1 MIVEM
6 LKDIFKNGSVDEGID
21 RLWLVIEDQ
30 HRLLIK
36 DDDLIESLMESSW
49 FEGLRGIKKEIVF
62 KLIEWSLQNPS
73 TLTPSII
80 ISNERDECFTVEES
94 YRYLRQPFTLIL
106 ENSYN
111 DSLFIDSLIKN
122 FPKQSGILKKR
133 KDDGWFQY
141 DMGGGSTIPHILK
154 TKMKS
159 FEGASFSKEK
169 HKYLRCFVLIDSDK
183 KYPTEELK
191 QEIKNL
197 ISFLNEIGVPY
208 HILEKREMENYL
220 PDEVFTEIADNRE
233 YIDAYLRLS
242 PIQKDYFDLEKGF
255 VAKFDQLDS
264 EIQDLY
270 SDINDLYKQVFR
282 NTNLK
287 RINDSQSEN
296 FKSDFP
302 LFFLSDKVNMENLL
316 LRCSH
321 HSNREDEHPFDPFEL
336 PNLLKQISSIL

>member
-6 LKDIFKNGSVDEGID
+6 LKDIFKNGSVDEDID

-30 HRLLIK
+30 HWLLIK
-36 DDDLIESLMESSW
+36 DDDFIESLMESSW
-49 FEGLRGIKKEIVF
+49 FEGLRGIKKEVVF

-73 TLTPSII
+73 TLMPSII
-80 ISNERDECFTVEES
+80 ISNESDDCFTVEES

-111 DSLFIDSLIKN
+111 DSPFIDSLIKN

-197 ISFLNEIGVPY
+197 IRFLNEIGVPY

-220 PDEVFTEIADNRE
+220 PDEAFSEIADNRE
-233 YIDAYLRLS
+233 YIDAYLRLN
-242 PIQKDYFDLEKGF
+242 PVQKDYFDLEKGF
-255 VAKFDQLDS
+255 ERKRFEQFNT
-264 EIQDLY
+264 EIQQLY
-270 SDINDLYKQVFR
+270 LDVPIFDKTVFR
-282 NTNLK
+282 SSSLK
-287 RINDSQSEN
+287 SFNSKTAN

-302 LFFLSDKVNMENLL
+302 LFFLSNKVTKENLL
-316 LRCSH
+316 KRCLH
-321 HSNREDEHPFDPFEL
+321 HSISEPMHPFDPNEL